1 MTPEQFCYW
10 LQGRLEM
17 SKEPLTPKETQI
29 IRDHLA
35 TVFTKVTPAYDD
47 LLKSLEKKPL
57 TPSWTITCDGADY
70 GRPLGDRKLI
80 C

>member
-17 SKEPLTPKETQI
+17 SKEPLTPEETQI

-35 TVFTKVTPAYDD
+35 TVFTKVTPDHQDRSYE
-47 LLKSLEKKPL
+47 LLESKKFC
-57 TPSWTITCDGADY
+57 TISNPPEDGP
-70 GRPLGDRKLI
+70 GKNFV